1 VTAVVNV
8 FELEVEHDLDDPPGF
23 QGGGERLG
31 PRLGASLLG
40 MTLYELP
47 PGNRVC
53 PYHYEYG
60 VEEWLIVVSGRPTLR
75 TPEGERVLDPGD
87 VVCFPEGPEGA
98 HSVGAA
104 GDETVRVLMVS
115 TKQSPDMAVYPDSDK
130 IGAFAANEE
139 DSKLF
144 RRGDAVEYF
153 DGEL

>member
-1 VTAVVNV
+1 MKAVNV
-8 FELEVEHDLDDPPGF
+8 FELEVEHDLDDPQGF

-31 PRLGASLLG
+31 PLLGASMLG

-47 PGNRVC
+47 PGNRIC

-60 VEEWLIVVSGRPTLR
+60 AEEWLIVVSGRPTLR
-75 TPEGERVLDPGD
+75 TPEGERELEPGD

-98 HSVGAA
+98 HSVGSS
-104 GDETVRVLMVS
+104 GDEAVRVIMLS
-115 TKQSPDMAVYPDSDK
+115 TKQTPDMAIYPDSDK
-130 IGAFAANEE
+130 IGAYTTNDE

-144 RRGDAVEYF
+144 RRGDAVDYF